1 MIRFY
6 QELKFFL
13 CFFILLPMSKL
24 NTGIIRTPRKRGKP
38 ISVDE
43 KWMVIRVFSRCK
55 EERQS
60 FQSVRTVDPYQR
72 TSDYTGVGRR
82 QVVEIVSY
90 FNKTGQVTP
99 PERCGNRITHPPNI
113 PSSVNARIREF
124 IFNKHR
130 EGIAINAN
138 HIYDLL
144 QDVLSKDIP
153 KQTIRDHLRRMG
165 FQYSR
170 TKKKTRS
177 LREDPSI
184 RQQRHTYIYDIRR
197 FRKAG
202 YQPVYLDESFLH
214 HYHGDQ
220 FSWFSEND
228 FLERPTGKGR
238 RWCFIHSTVE

>member
-24 NTGIIRTPRKRGKP
+24 NTRIIRTPRKRGKP

-99 PERCGNRITHPPNI
+99 PKRCGNRITHPPNI
-113 PSSVNARIREF
+113 PSWGSKHNPPKSFIRDKKLVRYGTCVAEYH
-124 IFNKHR
+124 KHR
-130 EGIAINAN
+130 FVIFP
-138 HIYDLL
+138 L
-144 QDVLSKDIP
+144 KIP
-153 KQTIRDHLRRMG
+153 KRAQNLYHNL
-165 FQYSR
+165 
-170 TKKKTRS
+170 
-177 LREDPSI
+177 
-184 RQQRHTYIYDIRR
+184 
-197 FRKAG
+197 
-202 YQPVYLDESFLH
+202 YQ
-214 HYHGDQ
+214 
-220 FSWFSEND
+220 
-228 FLERPTGKGR
+228 
-238 RWCFIHSTVE
+238 